1 MMFFL
6 LIWTL
11 SSFRFFCLG
20 KQHVKTSK
28 AVLQQRLSVGQTRLA
43 TLVGWALL
51 IIALIICLSL
61 GTPSNNISYWFG
73 ALTIAALF
81 VGLCI
86 SYIAEYFWKIIGA
99 LVVVF
104 VLSAVLLKF

>member
-6 LIWTL
+6 LIWAL
-11 SSFRFFCLG
+11 SSLGFFALACSMSKHQ
-20 KQHVKTSK
+20 KQFYSK
-28 AVLQQRLSVGQTRLA
+28 ELSVGQTRLA